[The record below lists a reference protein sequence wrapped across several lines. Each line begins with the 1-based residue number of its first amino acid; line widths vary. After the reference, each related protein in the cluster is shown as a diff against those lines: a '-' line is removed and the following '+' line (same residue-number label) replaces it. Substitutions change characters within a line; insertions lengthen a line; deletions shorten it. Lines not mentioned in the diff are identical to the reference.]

1 MCVHGQVYFSKGGGT
16 MFCQK
21 CGAENSDSSV
31 FCKKCGVAMNC
42 AGTNG
47 GAATAG
53 APTPS
58 RKGLAV
64 AVVAILLAVGC
75 GLALAQLGPYGQ
87 SGTGG
92 DDPAAFTPTNGTFSL
107 LDGGS
112 MNDKETVRYSGTI
125 QITLKNGNMT
135 YNMDVNKVKVA
146 DATIVQPT
154 IKPISY
160 ESPNA
165 SSSVNRST
173 MNDMKECFP
182 FLDQYYTT
190 LIMCTFSD
198 GHSTVDAYKFVQS
211 DGNRAIYVS
220 TDGIIYQ
227 WCEKVDD
234 VGMSF
239 ILNGWTRTSNGVG
252 DYN

>member
-1 MCVHGQVYFSKGGGT
+1 
-16 MFCQK
+16 
-21 CGAENSDSSV
+21 
-31 FCKKCGVAMNC
+31 
-42 AGTNG
+42 
-47 GAATAG
+47 
-53 APTPS
+53 
-58 RKGLAV
+58 
-64 AVVAILLAVGC
+64 
-75 GLALAQLGPYGQ
+75 
-87 SGTGG
+87 
-92 DDPAAFTPTNGTFSL
+92 
-107 LDGGS
+107 

-211 DGNRAIYVS
+211 DLRIDRRHHLPVVREGGRCRNELHPERMDPDLQRRRRLQLTVF
-220 TDGIIYQ
+220 
-227 WCEKVDD
+227 
-234 VGMSF
+234 SF
-239 ILNGWTRTSNGVG
+239 
-252 DYN
+252 